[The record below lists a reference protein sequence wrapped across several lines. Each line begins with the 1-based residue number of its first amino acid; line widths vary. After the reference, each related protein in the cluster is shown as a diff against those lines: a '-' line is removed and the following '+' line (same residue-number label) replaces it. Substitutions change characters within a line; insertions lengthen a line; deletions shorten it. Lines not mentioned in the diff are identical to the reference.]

1 MKKKYWEI
9 LYSFIIIFMICFT
22 PITSFAINDATI
34 NQTGNAITVENDGSR
49 VNADNNRQQDVKA
62 VTKLLENYKV
72 SITFIGGLAT
82 MTMVLIFM
90 KHFIKLGVLGTE
102 HWALKRNSIMALLWS
117 GLAAA
122 LLGAATT
129 IFAIS
134 YNLFK

>member
-1 MKKKYWEI
+1 MCMII
-9 LYSFIIIFMICFT
+9 LMVFVI
-22 PITSFAINDATI
+22 PIQSFAINDTTVT
-34 NQTGNAITVENDGSR
+34 NDGNALS
-49 VNADNNRQQDVKA
+49 
-62 VTKLLENYKV
+62 VTKDNHLQTIDSNQEHDVQEITNLLEKYKV
-72 SITFIGGLAT
+72 SITFLGGLAT

-90 KHFIKLGVLGTE
+90 RHFIKLGVLGTE
-102 HWALKRNSIMALLWS
+102 HWALKRNSIMSLLWS